1 MNFENQ
7 QTYDYANLLKAVAH
21 PVRLCL
27 VKNML
32 DGEKNV
38 TYFVNCLDASQ
49 ANISQHLAVL
59 RAADVVSTRKEKN
72 EVFYSIKDS
81 SIRGIVELL
90 YYEK

>member
-1 MNFENQ
+1 MNLEEQ
-7 QTYDYANLLKAVAH
+7 HTYECANLLKAVAH

-38 TYFVNCLDASQ
+38 TFFVKCMDASQ

-59 RAADVVSTRKEKN
+59 RAAKVVDTRKDKN

-81 SIRGIVELL
+81 SVRGIVELL
-90 YYEK
+90 FYDK

>member
-1 MNFENQ
+1 MKLENQ
-7 QTYDYANLLKAVAH
+7 QTYEYANLLKAVAH

-59 RAADVVSTRKEKN
+59 RAADVVNTRKDKN

-90 YYEK
+90 FYEK

>member
-1 MNFENQ
+1 MNLEHQ

>member
-1 MNFENQ
+1 MNLENQ

-49 ANISQHLAVL
+49 A
-59 RAADVVSTRKEKN
+59 
-72 EVFYSIKDS
+72 
-81 SIRGIVELL
+81 
-90 YYEK
+90 

>member
-1 MNFENQ
+1 MNLENQ

>member
-1 MNFENQ
+1 MNLENQ

-49 ANISQHLAVL
+49 ANISQHLAIL

>member
-1 MNFENQ
+1 MNLENQ

-90 YYEK
+90 YYKK